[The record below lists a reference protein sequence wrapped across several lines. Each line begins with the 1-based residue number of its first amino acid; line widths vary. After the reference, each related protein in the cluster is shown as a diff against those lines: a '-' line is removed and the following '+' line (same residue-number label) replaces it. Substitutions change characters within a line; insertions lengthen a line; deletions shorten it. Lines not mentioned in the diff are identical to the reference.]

1 MTVSPSSVPRCC
13 ASTVWL
19 WRPLGERWQWAG
31 VERLDPVWGGK
42 RGHISGG
49 RGTETNP
56 AQVLICYDGEHFLS
70 LKHLYDTCS
79 LLKTIVSFV
88 KPTLQR
94 WNWGWFLSDQ
104 GHHVN
109 LQWKKTKCVGG
120 HRWGIYLLW
129 KRHTKTDTL
138 NATVYRF
145 KENFQ
150 GVEKKKWSKPSG
162 FVGDMRCWTKY
173 RELPS
178 SAWWLLDIRH
188 FKVSCL
194 QDCVCQQ
201 PRGLMGYWPSAGTSP
216 SFFHDKVSI

>member
-88 KPTLQR
+88 KPTLHR

-138 NATVYRF
+138 IATVYRF

-150 GVEKKKWSKPSG
+150 GVEKKNEVSHQG
-162 FVGDMRCWTKY
+162 LLETCAVGQNTVNY
-173 RELPS
+173 RHQLDGY
-178 SAWWLLDIRH
+178 LTLDISRSPVC
-188 FKVSCL
+188 KIV
-194 QDCVCQQ
+194 CVNNQE
-201 PRGLMGYWPSAGTSP
+201 
-216 SFFHDKVSI
+216 V